1 MGTARY
7 TVTILPAALRVLR
20 SLPRNIRTRIRGEI
34 DSLAENPR
42 PHGVKSLQGS
52 QKGYLRV
59 RVGDYRIIYRI
70 EDDRLLVVVVGIGH
84 RREVYR

>member
-1 MGTARY
+1 VGTARY